1 MKTLIAVS
9 LLLALTSSA
18 AAITPYQEGM
28 RDYRAGQCFRARPYI
43 DDSPKEKLWI
53 KGYEAQQRKE
63 HNKRDW
69 SHCFPGR

>member
-1 MKTLIAVS
+1 MKTLIAAAV
-9 LLLALTSSA
+9 LLVLVVPGHA
-18 AAITPYQEGM
+18 TPYQEGM

-43 DDSPKEKLWI
+43 DDSQEEKLWI
-53 KGYEAQQRKE
+53 KGYYAQQKKE